1 MELDEL
7 INLFNRER
15 TDYVKINFTDQLNN
29 ELISITTTF
38 DGGLY
43 ERIFK
48 QTSGSDTYEQLF
60 SFKIFEYKTLDEYY
74 NAMKDLYSRNKM
86 DAKIEKIIHEE

>member
-7 INLFNRER
+7 INLLNRDHK
-15 TDYVKINFTDQLNN
+15 DYVKINFTDQLNN

-43 ERIFK
+43 ERILNRSTVTVLINNCFHLK
-48 QTSGSDTYEQLF
+48 YL
-60 SFKIFEYKTLDEYY
+60 KTNLL
-74 NAMKDLYSRNKM
+74 MS
-86 DAKIEKIIHEE
+86 IIML